1 MNRQPVNPDDLQLTA
16 YALGELST
24 SEKSEFEM
32 RLESS
37 TDAKEELESMD
48 EMMSLLSG
56 ALKDEWCMEM
66 KEPSLEIL
74 PSVAESDRIVK
85 FDFRKSKRAYAAIAA
100 AIAVLFVAGAAILPT
115 ASVETPGS
123 LASDESP
130 YSGSMVASVS
140 HSINLPG
147 IGSGISVPHLYLTE
161 EVQNPGNL
169 ELAEALANLDD
180 LGGPVDASYL
190 ESKEATATSSGSIVA
205 ASMNEYLGSR
215 VDSYLPGESAASFVK
230 PSGLIEQR
238 RTLKAIADS
247 SSEDGSRVF
256 VRGYVAM
263 DGGLSSAEQPSSGG
277 VVLAGF
283 RPVSMIGNPVEQME
297 VDLRL
302 ISDFQAIQRDLAKLV
317 KTMPEGSDSRN
328 ELNNL
333 LDRSRRAVNE
343 LKREFS
349 D

>member
-24 SEKSEFEM
+24 SEKSEFEI
-32 RLESS
+32 RLEASPA
-37 TDAKEELESMD
+37 AKEELESMD

-56 ALKDEWCMEM
+56 ALKEEWCMEM
-66 KEPSLEIL
+66 KEPSLKVL
-74 PSVAESDRIVK
+74 PSLVESDRIVQ
-85 FDFRKSKRAYAAIAA
+85 FDFRKSKRAYASIAA
-100 AIAVLFVAGAAILPT
+100 AVAVLFVAGAAILPK

-123 LASDESP
+123 LTSAKGDFSD
-130 YSGSMVASVS
+130 SMAASVS
-140 HSINLPG
+140 HSINRPG

-161 EVQNPGNL
+161 EVRNPGNL

-190 ESKEATATSSGSIVA
+190 ESREATVASSGSMVA
-205 ASMNEYLGSR
+205 ASMSEYSGNR
-215 VDSYLPGESAASFVK
+215 VDSYLPGEGAASFVK

-238 RTLKAIADS
+238 RTVKVMADS
-247 SSEDGSRVF
+247 ASESGSRVF

-263 DGGLSSAEQPSSGG
+263 DGGISSGEQASGSG

-283 RPVSMIGNPVEQME
+283 RPVSMIGNPVEQVE

-317 KTMPEGSDSRN
+317 KTMPEGSDARN

-349 D
+349 E